1 MHGKQHRVNQV
12 RDAVTWKPCIQKQMV
27 AAQPEQGRRPGKLVG
42 EHLGCSPCGR
52 GPSLGLG
59 NRAHLGRVA
68 GSEVLLSLLPVT
80 SFQL

>member
-1 MHGKQHRVNQV
+1 MRARASAIWRLGINQ
-12 RDAVTWKPCIQKQMV
+12 QKRFSTTN
-27 AAQPEQGRRPGKLVG
+27 AAAAELTGAGARWVG

-68 GSEVLLSLLPVT
+68 DSEVLLSLLPVT

>member
-42 EHLGCSPCGR
+42 EHLECSPCGG
-52 GPSLGLG
+52 GPGASSNNPLRMVAKTGGAAVALAKDGL
-59 NRAHLGRVA
+59 
-68 GSEVLLSLLPVT
+68 
-80 SFQL
+80 